1 MFDIGSSLIV
11 PLVVGFLV
19 AVAAA
24 YYLYSKSSALEKR
37 LKQQN
42 ETFAQ
47 LAATVPLHAPGA
59 CEAARSFAEELEQV
73 GPADGVPAAE
83 ESEYESSDEDEGDDM
98 GLQVEEVETVDAQSD
113 VDFTKLRVG
122 ELKDMVLSRTNIDAA
137 TVKAMKKNEL
147 VAIVSSP
154 QQN

>member
-1 MFDIGSSLIV
+1 MLDIGSSLIV

-59 CEAARSFAEELEQV
+59 CEAAKSFAEEPEQALV
-73 GPADGVPAAE
+73 ADGAPSAE
-83 ESEYESSDEDEGDDM
+83 ESEYESSDEDEEDDM
-98 GLQVEEVETVDAQSD
+98 GLKVEEVETAGAPSD
-113 VDFTKLRVG
+113 VDFTKLRVC